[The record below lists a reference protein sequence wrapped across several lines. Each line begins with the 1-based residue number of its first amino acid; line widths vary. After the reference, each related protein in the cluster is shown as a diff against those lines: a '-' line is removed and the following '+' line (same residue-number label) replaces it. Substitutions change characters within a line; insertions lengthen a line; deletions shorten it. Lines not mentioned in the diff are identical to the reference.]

1 MIHVDAVNLLPA
13 AKANPSKRGVA
24 VSSNGNRRHG

>member
-1 MIHVDAVNLLPA
+1 MIRADAVSLLPA

-24 VSSNGNRRHG
+24 VSSNGDRRHG